1 MTFEGIRPV
10 LHLAFEKTPDE
21 LIRFGDL
28 DRLID
33 RILAS
38 GVDGLVVL
46 GLASEA
52 WTLTEDEREA
62 VVGHVA
68 AAVAQRVPL
77 VVGIEGATAVAIARG
92 RRAAARG
99 ASGLMVPALLRGQGV
114 IGSDRL
120 RSPARSLD
128 PEEEAT
134 LDRLF
139 ADLEGA
145 EIPGFARV
153 AA

>member
-10 LHLAFEKTPDE
+10 LHLAFESTPDE
-21 LIRFGDL
+21 LNRFGDL
-28 DRLID
+28 DRLVD

-38 GVDGLVVL
+38 GVAGPVVLGLGL

-52 WTLTEDEREA
+52 WALTEDERET
-62 VVGHVA
+62 VLGHVA
-68 AAVAQRVPL
+68 AAVAQ
-77 VVGIEGATAVAIARG
+77 
-92 RRAAARG
+92 
-99 ASGLMVPALLRGQGV
+99 Q
-114 IGSDRL
+114 
-120 RSPARSLD
+120 
-128 PEEEAT
+128 EEAT

-139 ADLEGA
+139 AEPEAA

>member
-28 DRLID
+28 DRLVD

-38 GVDGLVVL
+38 GVDGPVVL

-52 WTLTEDEREA
+52 WTLTEDERETA
-62 VVGHVA
+62 LGHVA
-68 AAVAQRVPL
+68 AAVAQ
-77 VVGIEGATAVAIARG
+77 
-92 RRAAARG
+92 
-99 ASGLMVPALLRGQGV
+99 Q
-114 IGSDRL
+114 
-120 RSPARSLD
+120 
-128 PEEEAT
+128 EEAT

>member
-28 DRLID
+28 HRLVD

-38 GVDGLVVL
+38 GVAGPVVL

-52 WTLTEDEREA
+52 WTLTEDERETA
-62 VVGHVA
+62 LGHVA
-68 AAVAQRVPL
+68 AAVAQ
-77 VVGIEGATAVAIARG
+77 
-92 RRAAARG
+92 
-99 ASGLMVPALLRGQGV
+99 Q
-114 IGSDRL
+114 
-120 RSPARSLD
+120 
-128 PEEEAT
+128 EEAT

-139 ADLEGA
+139 AGPEAA
-145 EIPGFARV
+145 EIPDFARV